1 MRAYELRR
9 GQGKNLEG
17 DGLRAIA
24 AEAFGSASAEGAKVA
39 VSFGAIEKLTAWT
52 DGKQLFVDMVM
63 KMGVPD
69 DVATDTI
76 SRNNRFLEAATGY
89 SAKERAKK
97 AQDAAKKG
105 KA

>member
-9 GQGKNLEG
+9 GQGKKLEG
-17 DGLRAIA
+17 DSLRKIVEDIFGA
-24 AEAFGSASAEGAKVA
+24 ASSEDGKA
-39 VSFGAIEKLTAWT
+39 VCSFGAIEKLTTWT

-63 KMGVPD
+63 KSGVPD

-76 SRNNRFLEAATGY
+76 SRNNRFLETATGY

-97 AQDAAKKG
+97 AQEAAKKG
-105 KA
+105 KM

>member
-24 AEAFGSASAEGAKVA
+24 AETFGSASTEGTKVA

-63 KMGVPD
+63 KTGVPD

-97 AQDAAKKG
+97 AQEAAKKG
-105 KA
+105 KV

>member
-9 GQGKNLEG
+9 GHGKNLEG
-17 DGLRAIA
+17 DRLRAIA
-24 AEAFGSASAEGAKVA
+24 AETFGSATSEGGRVVA
-39 VSFGAIEKLTAWT
+39 TFGAIEKLTAWT

-63 KMGVPD
+63 KAGVPD

-89 SAKERAKK
+89 TAKERGKK
-97 AQDAAKKG
+97 AQEAAKKG
-105 KA
+105 AA

>member
-9 GQGKNLEG
+9 GHAKNLEG
-17 DGLRAIA
+17 DKLRAIA
-24 AEAFGSASAEGAKVA
+24 GDIFGSATTDGGKVA
-39 VSFGAIEKLTAWT
+39 ITFGAIERMTTWT
-52 DGKQLFVDMVM
+52 DGKQLFVDMAM
-63 KMGVPD
+63 KPGVPD